1 MSNDYQIE
9 LPVFSGPLDLLLHL
23 IERQELDVTTISL
36 VQVTSQYLAQ
46 IERLK
51 ENRIEELIDFLV
63 IGARLAQIKSRALLP
78 PSPLQLVE
86 EEEEDPAE
94 ALIRQLRRY
103 KRFKQ
108 AAAWLQAREEA
119 GLRTYLRLAPPPKLE
134 GRLDLSGITVTSLVT
149 AVQAALD
156 RVDDLEE
163 SVAIVQPRRITMK
176 GQINRLRQ
184 LVRQAK
190 SLLFHELLSTEATSM
205 EVAVTL
211 LALLE
216 LIKRHEVEASQTRL
230 FGPIEI
236 VHNNDAASGDA
247 PANSIVPAHPS
258 SPPNNQ

>member
-1 MSNDYQIE
+1 MSNDYQID

-36 VQVTSQYLAQ
+36 VQVTSQYLEQ

-51 ENRIEELIDFLV
+51 ENRLEELIDFLV

-78 PSPLQLVE
+78 PSPLHLMDE

-134 GRLDLSGITVTSLVT
+134 GRLDLSGITVTSLLT
-149 AVQAALD
+149 AVQEALD
-156 RVDDLEE
+156 RMGDLEE
-163 SVAIVQPRRITMK
+163 SVAIVQPRRITLK
-176 GQINRLRQ
+176 GQIDHLRQ

-190 SLLFHELLSTEATSM
+190 SLLFHELLSTEATSV

-216 LIKRHEVEASQTRL
+216 LIKRHEVAVNQTRL

-236 VHNNDAASGDA
+236 VHSEATSTEADFF
-247 PANSIVPAHPS
+247 
-258 SPPNNQ
+258 